1 MPKTVVVIGGGI
13 TGLSACFHLTRATSN
28 PKVILLEASG
38 RLGGWVQSTR
48 TEDGA
53 IFEHGPR
60 GVRPAGTVGKNTL
73 QMVSELGLENKLLPV
88 QKDSIAAKNRFLYVG
103 GKLCRL
109 PSSFS
114 GICKTQE
121 PFTKPLISHLLRE
134 PLVSQSKE
142 PDESVYSF
150 ALRRFG
156 KEIADNAI
164 DSLCRGIFAGDCRQ
178 LSLRS
183 CFPILYTAE
192 RGYGSVLLG
201 MLLTADQPHQFRSP
215 LISRALTEGWTQWSL
230 QGGMQTLPE
239 ALEDDLR
246 KNSVEI
252 HRDTTVSKIE
262 PQSNGSWKINL
273 ENGSIRADHVISAVS
288 SRALSCL
295 LPPSLEALAS
305 ELRQISSASVAVVNL
320 EYQGNVLPI
329 TGFGHLVPSMESRGV
344 LGVVYDS
351 CLFPEQDRAG
361 APSTRVTV
369 MLGGAWFHEAF
380 GSPEQANHKELLA
393 VAKETIRTHLGV
405 SAEPLRSILNIQQVG
420 HCHRLNTIYNI
431 ISDHALGLSLTGASY
446 EGVSVNDCIFNAR
459 NIVEKLF
466 S

>member
-329 TGFGHLVPSMESRGV
+329 T
-344 LGVVYDS
+344 
-351 CLFPEQDRAG
+351 
-361 APSTRVTV
+361 V

-405 SAEPLRSILNIQQVG
+405 SAEPLRSILNIQQDSIAQYAVG
-420 HCHRLNTIYNI
+420 HWKRLDTIYNI